1 MDVIPAWADSRFPAT
16 NVCYRNPFRV
26 LPCEWGGIRCQ
37 LFTAWV
43 ASEFQRR
50 STYMGYIFLL
60 GASFKFQESR
70 MVRLRWPERLSESS
84 PTLTVEKAMSP
95 IPEVKGVSFG
105 LHLGWTGWFQ
115 VVSFPK
121 IAGNQCSLGQQRR
134 VFGGA
139 LEAFGDRQWSRL
151 EFLGLFPLGDVG
163 SLLALEVTYWK
174 NILAAGETA
183 KNWEESLGAH
193 MYTKIAYA
201 CHRRYFCLGTHTYI

>member
-1 MDVIPAWADSRFPAT
+1 MDVVPACADSRFPAT

-26 LPCEWGGIRCQ
+26 LPCEWGGRRCQ

-43 ASEFQRR
+43 VGSIVH
-50 STYMGYIFLL
+50 G
-60 GASFKFQESR
+60 
-70 MVRLRWPERLSESS
+70 PSS
-84 PTLTVEKAMSP
+84 PGWLDWGDQNVEVNLHQPLQKKKAMCP

-151 EFLGLFPLGDVG
+151 EFLGLFGL
-163 SLLALEVTYWK
+163 TK
-174 NILAAGETA
+174 
-183 KNWEESLGAH
+183 SLG
-193 MYTKIAYA
+193 
-201 CHRRYFCLGTHTYI
+201 RRWISASLRSDILKKHLGSRWNCKKLRGEFGCSYVH